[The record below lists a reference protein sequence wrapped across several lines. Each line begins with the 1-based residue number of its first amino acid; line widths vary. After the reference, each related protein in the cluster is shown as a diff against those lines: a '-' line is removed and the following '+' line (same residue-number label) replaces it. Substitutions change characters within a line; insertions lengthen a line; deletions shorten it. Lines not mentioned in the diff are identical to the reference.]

1 MIDLSKSRDFFDP
14 TLVTERVHIIGTGS
28 VGGFVA
34 ELLAR
39 FGITKFALYDF
50 DTVERKNVSN
60 QIFTSNDVGK
70 MKVLVVNDILQAIN
84 PEVDVDIYTEG
95 YIDQPL
101 SGYVF
106 LCVDSIELRKKIVKE
121 NMYNTLIRGMFDFR
135 TRLTDSQH
143 YAADWGNVASKYNFF
158 KTMDFSAEEAAA
170 ETPVSA
176 CGVTLCVAPT
186 VRMVSELGVMNFV
199 QFVKTGNI
207 RHFINVDVLNMNI
220 EAYPKGF

>member
-14 TLVTERVHIIGTGS
+14 AVVTDRVHIIGTGS

-39 FGITKFALYDF
+39 FGISKFALYDF

-84 PEVDVDIYTEG
+84 PDVDVDIYTEG

-121 NMYNTLIRGMFDFR
+121 NMYNTLVRGMFDFR

-143 YAADWGNVASKYNFF
+143 YAADWGSVVSKHNFF
-158 KTMDFSAEEAAA
+158 KTMDFSAEEAAS

-207 RHFINVDVLNMNI
+207 HHFINVDVLNMNI
-220 EAYPKGF
+220 DAYPKGF